1 MSLLYLGWKN
11 LINKPLSLLLSLV
24 LFALG
29 VGLISLLL
37 ILNKQLDEQFRKN
50 QAGINLVVGAKGSPL
65 QLILSSMYHVDYPTG
80 NIPIADCKAFLN
92 PNHPLFSLAVP
103 LSMGDSYEGYRIVG
117 TTDKILELY
126 QAEIGEGRWWEKL
139 YEVTLGAG
147 VAEDMN
153 LKIGDTF
160 KSSHGFILDEDLVH
174 DDAESFKVV
183 GILKPTG
190 SVIDQLILTN
200 SQSVWAVHDHSMA
213 EAHETE
219 AADHDHDHDDHD
231 HDHGAGGHEEHEH
244 EAAADS
250 ISHDHHDHEEEGLK
264 PLAEYPDQAITSI
277 LIRYKNINA
286 QTLSLPRNI
295 NENTDLMAANPAYE
309 IDKLFAMM
317 GTGEQSLR
325 VMAIIIMIVSGLSI
339 FISLYSSLKDRKY
352 ELALMRVMGASPG
365 SLFFLIIME
374 GLLLAVMGYLLGIAL
389 SHIGMEVLAD
399 YMKDAYR
406 YTFSGA
412 VFLQQEIYL
421 LGGALILGFIAAF
434 IPAVQAQ
441 RTDISETLAEG

>member
-37 ILNKQLDEQFRKN
+37 ILNKQLDEQFQKN
-50 QAGINLVVGAKGSPL
+50 QADINMVIGAKGSPL

-80 NIPIADCKAFLN
+80 NIAISECKAFLN
-92 PNHPLFSLAVP
+92 PNHPLFSLSVP

-117 TTDKILELY
+117 TNENILELY
-126 QAEIGEGRWWEKL
+126 EAEIGEGRWWEHL

-147 VAEDMN
+147 VAED
-153 LKIGDTF
+153 LKLKLGDTF
-160 KSSHGFILDEDLVH
+160 QSSHGFVMEDHLVH
-174 DDAESFKVV
+174 DDTEAFKVV

-200 SQSVWAVHDHSMA
+200 SQSIWATHDHNMS
-213 EAHETE
+213 EN
-219 AADHDHDHDDHD
+219 AAIEEGHDHDEEDHEEHD
-231 HDHGAGGHEEHEH
+231 HDGHEH

-250 ISHDHHDHEEEGLK
+250 GSHEGHDHETDMELK
-264 PLAEYPDQAITSI
+264 PLTEYPDKDITSI
-277 LIRYKNINA
+277 LIRFKNINA
-286 QTLSLPRNI
+286 QTLSLPRTI

-309 IDKLFAMM
+309 IDKLLAMM

-325 VMAIIIMIVSGLSI
+325 IIAIIIMIVSGLSI

-365 SLFFLIIME
+365 SLFFLIILE
-374 GLLLAVMGYLLGIAL
+374 GMLLAVMGYVLGIAL
-389 SHIGMEVLAD
+389 SHIGMEVLAG

-406 YTFSGA
+406 YTFSGT
-412 VFLQQEIYL
+412 VFLRQEFYL
-421 LGGALILGFIAAF
+421 LAGALALGFFAAF
-434 IPAVQAQ
+434 IPAIQAQ
-441 RTDISETLAEG
+441 STDISETLAEG

>member
-1 MSLLYLGWKN
+1 MSLLYLSWKN

-37 ILNKQLDEQFRKN
+37 ILNKQLDEQFLKN
-50 QAGINLVVGAKGSPL
+50 QAGINMVIGAKGSPL

-80 NIPIADCKAFLN
+80 NIPIATSKAFLN
-92 PNHPLFSLAVP
+92 PKHPLFSLTVP
-103 LSMGDSYEGYRIVG
+103 LAMGDSYEGYRIVG

-126 QAEIGEGRWWEKL
+126 EAEIGEGHWWSKV
-139 YEVTLGAG
+139 YEVVLGAG
-147 VAEDMN
+147 VADDLN
-153 LKIGDTF
+153 LKLGDTF
-160 KSSHGFILDEDLVH
+160 KSSHGFIMDEELIH

-200 SQSVWAVHDHSMA
+200 SQSVWAVHDHAIA
-213 EAHETE
+213 EEHEAME
-219 AADHDHDHDDHD
+219 EGSEPDHSDEEGHDHDHE
-231 HDHGAGGHEEHEH
+231 G
-244 EAAADS
+244 
-250 ISHDHHDHEEEGLK
+250 HHDLHENALT
-264 PLAEYPDQAITSI
+264 PLTENEDQEITAI
-277 LIRYKNINA
+277 LIRFRNINA

-309 IDKLFAMM
+309 IDRLFAMM

-325 VMAIIIMIVSGLSI
+325 VMALIIMIVSGLSI

-352 ELALMRVMGASPG
+352 ELALMRVMGASRG
-365 SLFFLIIME
+365 SLFVLIVLE
-374 GLLLAVMGYLLGIAL
+374 GLILAVMGYLLGITL
-389 SHIGMEVLAD
+389 SHLGMEVLAGF
-399 YMKDAYR
+399 MKDAYR

-412 VFLQQEIYL
+412 VFLKQELYL
-421 LGGALILGFIAAF
+421 LAGALVLGFVAAF
-434 IPAVQAQ
+434 LPAIQAQ
-441 RTDISETLAEG
+441 QTDISETLAEGK